1 MQRSEI
7 KKAIKEHNL
16 TMLGVGYVDFT
27 GLLRSKPMTVGEVDA
42 FLDHGFKT
50 STANFALTHDDHHVN
65 GASMNISEGDVAVV
79 PDPATFAMPTY
90 SPGVGRFLGDVRQ
103 RDGSV
108 YPLCARS
115 FYKRVLEKASSKGY
129 RFRAGFEGEFHV
141 VRRDEDG
148 NVVRLDN
155 YHTHAQEGF
164 NIYQDYIKDLVAA
177 LSSMGLETTKGHM
190 EGGLSQLEFDIKH
203 HEGLK
208 PADDIVYFRDAVKA
222 VARKHGFTA
231 SFMPKIGHDW
241 WGSGMHLHLSL
252 WDSSGA
258 KNLFGDE
265 KDPKMGLSKLA
276 YNFIG
281 GLVVHLKA
289 LSAIAAPMPN
299 SYKRLLPGKWN
310 SDAATYGAGARGA
323 AIRIPDERGKSAR
336 IECRFPDATMNPYL
350 ALGAILACGLDG
362 IENKWEPGEPLDED
376 VSFLNDREIKRKG
389 LTLMPRSLGEAL
401 LELQRDDCLKRAMG
415 EMMFEEYIKNKEQ
428 EVALMADKVTRYET
442 DSLLDIY

>member
-1 MQRSEI
+1 
-7 KKAIKEHNL
+7 
-16 TMLGVGYVDFT
+16 
-27 GLLRSKPMTVGEVDA
+27 
-42 FLDHGFKT
+42 
-50 STANFALTHDDHHVN
+50 
-65 GASMNISEGDVAVV
+65 
-79 PDPATFAMPTY
+79 
-90 SPGVGRFLGDVRQ
+90 
-103 RDGSV
+103 
-108 YPLCARS
+108 
-115 FYKRVLEKASSKGY
+115 
-129 RFRAGFEGEFHV
+129 
-141 VRRDEDG
+141 
-148 NVVRLDN
+148 
-155 YHTHAQEGF
+155 
-164 NIYQDYIKDLVAA
+164 
-177 LSSMGLETTKGHM
+177 
-190 EGGLSQLEFDIKH
+190 
-203 HEGLK
+203 
-208 PADDIVYFRDAVKA
+208 
-222 VARKHGFTA
+222 
-231 SFMPKIGHDW
+231 
-241 WGSGMHLHLSL
+241 MHLHLSL

-442 DSLLDIY
+442 DNLLDTY